1 MTFNA
6 SIKRQKLSGQIKK
19 HDLTICCL
27 QETHFKYKD
36 TYRLKVNGWRK
47 IYHANTNEKRAGV
60 AILMSDR
67 TYFKV
72 RKVIRDKEGYYIII
86 KESIL
91 QQDIIMYVPNNR
103 ASNYMRQNG

>member
-1 MTFNA
+1 
-6 SIKRQKLSGQIKK
+6 
-19 HDLTICCL
+19 
-27 QETHFKYKD
+27 
-36 TYRLKVNGWRK
+36 
-47 IYHANTNEKRAGV
+47 
-60 AILMSDR
+60 MSDR